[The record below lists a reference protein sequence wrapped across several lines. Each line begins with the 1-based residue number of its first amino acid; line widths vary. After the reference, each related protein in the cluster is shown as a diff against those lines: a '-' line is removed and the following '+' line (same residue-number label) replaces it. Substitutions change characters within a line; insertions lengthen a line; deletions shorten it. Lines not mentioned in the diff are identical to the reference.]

1 MSGAM
6 ATLLRVAPST
16 IVAVLA
22 TGILT
27 ACAPHLPVTVQPHEP
42 AAVRPRSPAP
52 ERVAQCQ
59 AAAERPPPP
68 APLFREDYHLPER
81 WSTEDRERAVELV
94 LAAAGA
100 RGDSGVIDEITVDR
114 AAGTLSAL
122 ADARGHERI
131 VILLGGC
138 VLYGDDTRDGW
149 GTAVVALAHVSAADA
164 LLAAG
169 PASEG
174 VKIVADVPT
183 NSVVLHGPDGEV
195 ARIRA
200 LVRAADCLAA
210 LP

>member
-1 MSGAM
+1 M
-6 ATLLRVAPST
+6 
-16 IVAVLA
+16 VAVLA
-22 TGILT
+22 TGVLT
-27 ACAPHLPVTVQPHEP
+27 ACGPGLRVTAQPHEP
-42 AAVRPRSPAP
+42 VTRRPRPPDA

-68 APLFREDYHLPER
+68 APSFRQDYHLPER
-81 WSTEDRERAVELV
+81 WSTEDRERALALV

-122 ADARGHERI
+122 ANARGHERM

-138 VLYGDDTRDGW
+138 VLYGEDTRGGW
-149 GTAVVALAHVSAADA
+149 STAVVALAHLSAADGV
-164 LLAAG
+164 LVAG

-195 ARIRA
+195 TRIRA
-200 LVRAADCLAA
+200 LVWTADCLAA
-210 LP
+210 SP

>member
-1 MSGAM
+1 M
-6 ATLLRVAPST
+6 
-16 IVAVLA
+16 VAVLA

-27 ACAPHLPVTVQPHEP
+27 ACTPRLSVTAQPHEP
-42 AAVRPRSPAP
+42 VAIRLRPPAP

-81 WSTEDRERAVELV
+81 WSTEDRERALGLV
-94 LAAAGA
+94 LTAAGA

-114 AAGTLSAL
+114 AGATLSAL
-122 ADARGHERI
+122 ADARGHERL
-131 VILLGGC
+131 VLLLGGC
-138 VLYGDDTRDGW
+138 VLYGEDTRDGW
-149 GTAVVALAHVSAADA
+149 STAVVALANLTAADA

-210 LP
+210 SP